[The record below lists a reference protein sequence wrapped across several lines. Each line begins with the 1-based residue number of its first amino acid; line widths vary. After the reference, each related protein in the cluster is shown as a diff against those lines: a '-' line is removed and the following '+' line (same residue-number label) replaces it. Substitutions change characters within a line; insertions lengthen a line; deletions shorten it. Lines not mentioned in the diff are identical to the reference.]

1 MQIAFIP
8 GSLMGKW
15 QLPAHSNC
23 VAAETLEDEV
33 VKTADIVI
41 VLEAL
46 VPEVSCGKWPVQRM
60 VVDAADSKPMPEQVR
75 NWLLKGARTVALDP
89 SERIASF
96 IGLRNVAS
104 LNAGFHG
111 IVGNSPQMREL
122 REMIEKVAHTSATV
136 LIRGESG
143 TGKELVAQAI
153 HRLSPRKT
161 RPFVPVNCAAIPETL
176 LEDDL
181 FGHVKGAFTDARTDR
196 RGKLE
201 EADGGTL
208 FLDEIGDM
216 PPVLQVKLLR
226 VLQEKEIQ
234 PLGSNRPKKVD
245 VRIIAATA
253 ANLEE
258 MIKAKQF
265 REDLY
270 FRLNVIPIFIPPLR
284 KRVGDISELVSHF
297 SHILSEKHGIP
308 EFRLTEAAM
317 DALTHHP
324 WQGNVR
330 ELEHF
335 MERTLVLFEG
345 NGPVDVD
352 ALSFSPGMGKL
363 S

>member
-1 MQIAFIP
+1 MRIAFVP
-8 GSLMGKW
+8 GSLIEKW
-15 QLPAHSNC
+15 QLPSHSVSLSAANLDAE
-23 VAAETLEDEV
+23 VVKNADIVVISDTHIQEASSKKWPVHRLVIDAAETAPGT
-33 VKTADIVI
+33 KA
-41 VLEAL
+41 
-46 VPEVSCGKWPVQRM
+46 
-60 VVDAADSKPMPEQVR
+60 VR
-75 NWLLKGARTVALDP
+75 NWLLSGARTVVLDP
-89 SERIASF
+89 SERTGSF
-96 IGLRNVAS
+96 LGLRDAIS
-104 LNAGFHG
+104 PDTGFHG
-111 IVGNSPQMREL
+111 IVGHSPQMNEL
-122 REMIEKVAHTSATV
+122 QERIIKVAHTSATV

-181 FGHVKGAFTDARTDR
+181 FGHVKGAFTDAGTDR
-196 RGKLE
+196 KGKLE

-216 PPVLQVKLLR
+216 APVLQVKLLR

-253 ANLEE
+253 ADLEE
-258 MIKAKQF
+258 MIQVKTF

-270 FRLNVIPIFIPPLR
+270 FRLNVIPISIPPLR
-284 KRVGDISELVSHF
+284 ERRDDIPELISYF
-297 SHILSEKHGIP
+297 SRLLSIKHGIP
-308 EFRLTEAAM
+308 EFRLTDAAM
-317 DALTHHP
+317 NALTHHP

-335 MERTLVLFEG
+335 MERMLVLSDG
-345 NGPVDVD
+345 NSPLDVD
-352 ALSFSPGMGKL
+352 SLPSSLTKRGT